1 MTHLTITSDLRF
13 DPTQTA
19 EEVVESY
26 GWWYLRLSTTYH
38 GKKVDGFFGGVG
50 QMSF

>member
-1 MTHLTITSDLRF
+1 MG
-13 DPTQTA
+13 DPHKAIREQA
-19 EEVVESY
+19 
-26 GWWYLRLSTTYH
+26 YLRLSTTYH